1 MDPPR
6 TRSHLRAMGRRRRP
20 YHPGMIFHLVS
31 RTHRREALF
40 TTELRSVIVDLIRST
55 VARTDAQLL
64 AYAVMPNHLH
74 IVVRQG
80 WMELAQTMQPLMRR
94 IAVRV
99 QRAHQFEG
107 SVVERRYRDTPCVS
121 PDHVR
126 SAIVYTH
133 LNPWRARLCGDDLA
147 YLWTSHAAYLPGADP
162 TFFGIEPDAQQR
174 VLELFA
180 DEPYLDRDR
189 LAERYRAHVRWR
201 MDHDR
206 YLAALEAG
214 RPSTAL
220 PPAPS
225 TVEGDRAWLRIF
237 SLPERGAPNGATP
250 LPDLRDFIRNLVT
263 SYDLGLSIGELRGSW
278 VPRSVARL
286 RARLIRAAADRGF
299 RTCEL
304 ARFFAIAPQSVSR
317 AKYDRVS

>member
-1 MDPPR
+1 
-6 TRSHLRAMGRRRRP
+6 MGRRRRP
-20 YHPGMIFHLVS
+20 FHPGMIFHLAS
-31 RTHRREALF
+31 RTHRREAWF
-40 TTELRSVIVDLIRST
+40 TAELRSVIVDLIRST

-74 IVVRQG
+74 IVLRQG

-99 QRAHQFEG
+99 QRTHQFEG
-107 SVVERRYRDTPCVS
+107 TVVERRYRDTPCVS
-121 PDHVR
+121 PDHIR

-133 LNPWRARLCGDDLA
+133 LNPWRAGLCDDDLA
-147 YLWTSHAAYLPGADP
+147 YPWTSHAAYLPGADP
-162 TFFGIEPDAQQR
+162 TLYGIDPAAQEQ

-180 DEPYLDRDR
+180 DEPDLDRDQ
-189 LAERYRAHVRWR
+189 LAERYWAHVRWR

-206 YLAALEAG
+206 YLAALEVG
-214 RPSTAL
+214 LPPTTL

-225 TVEGDRAWLRIF
+225 TVAGDRAWLRIF
-237 SLPERGAPNGATP
+237 SLPERGAPNGAMP
-250 LPDLRDFIRNLVT
+250 LPDLRDFVRSLAA
-263 SYDLGLSIGELRGSW
+263 SYDPGLLIGDLRGSW

-317 AKYDRVS
+317 AKYDRAS

>member
-1 MDPPR
+1 
-6 TRSHLRAMGRRRRP
+6 MGRRKRP

-31 RTHRREALF
+31 RTHRREAWF
-40 TTELRSVIVDLIRST
+40 TPELRSVVVELIRST

-74 IVVRQG
+74 IVLRQG
-80 WMELAQTMQPLMRR
+80 WMELAQAMQPLMRR
-94 IAVRV
+94 IAIRV
-99 QRAHQFEG
+99 QRTHGFEG
-107 SVVERRYRDTPCVS
+107 TVVERRYRDTPCVS

-133 LNPWRARLCGDDLA
+133 LNPWRAGLCGNDVA
-147 YLWTSHAAYLPGADP
+147 YQWTSHAAYLPGADP
-162 TFFGIEPDAQQR
+162 TLFGIDADAQQQ

-180 DEPYLDRDR
+180 DEPDLDRDQ

-214 RPSTAL
+214 RPSTAP

-225 TVEGDRAWLRIF
+225 AVAGDRAWLRIF
-237 SLPERGAPNGATP
+237 SLPESGAPNGARP
-250 LPDLRDFIRNLVT
+250 LPDLRDFVRNLVT
-263 SYDLGLSIGELRGSW
+263 SYDPGLSISQLRGSW

-299 RTCEL
+299 RTCEI

-317 AKYDRVS
+317 AKYDRAS